1 MPPIQS
7 DQLNQ
12 AFSGGQGTPSP
23 LSPTPSP
30 AGSVGSVGSQSS
42 GYSSGELG
50 VRNNIGM
57 PTSCMLVPLAVYNAM
72 TKQNQHLSYLISYQD
87 LWDQADSLVIK
98 GKHRGEFF
106 KNYFV
111 LCCEIYFYS
120 LYCFVVGIVCTSR
133 SMKTEF
139 YIVGCM

>member
-98 GKHRGEFF
+98 GKHRGEFVKSF
-106 KNYFV
+106 FV
-111 LCCEIYFYS
+111 VFCDTSTIFIL
-120 LYCFVVGIVCTSR
+120 CFVGEMNLPT
-133 SMKTEF
+133 
-139 YIVGCM
+139 